1 MAKNHSFTVS
11 VCVITYNHEHY
22 IEQCLQAILAQKTNF
37 NFEIVIGEDCS
48 TDHTLACIEALV
60 ATHKNIKLLDCRKN
74 LGALPNFIRTLKAA
88 QGKYIAFC
96 EGDDYWI
103 DENKLQKQVDFLEVN
118 SQYGGV
124 CGEVVNLDVEKNL
137 KVKSP
142 FKAKGAITFNDIIT
156 KNKIHSN
163 TILFQRV
170 LLDIKSLDSIKRL
183 KIGDWYLHLL
193 ITKKKPYYYLPEYF
207 ALYRKHEQG
216 VFSKK
221 SDFYKFFQKS
231 KLLEVYLKND
241 AESAHTDLVRGSLAH
256 QIFGA
261 FKVSSK
267 DNKEELKELFA
278 ILWNE
283 KIIKINRSMI
293 HGAYNLLK

>member
-1 MAKNHSFTVS
+1 MDKDHSLTVS

-22 IEQCLQAILAQKTNF
+22 IQQCLQAILAQKTNF

-48 TDHTLACIEALV
+48 TDHTLARIEALV
-60 ATHKNIKLLDCRKN
+60 APHKNIKLLDHHKN
-74 LGALPNFIRTLKAA
+74 LGVLPNFIRTLKAA
-88 QGKYIAFC
+88 QGQYIAFC

-103 DENKLQKQVDFLEVN
+103 DENKLQKQVDFLEAN

-124 CGEVVNLDVEKNL
+124 CGEVVNFDVEKSL
-137 KVKSP
+137 KIKHP
-142 FKAKGAITFNDIIT
+142 FKPEGAITFNDIIT
-156 KNKIHSN
+156 KNRIHSN
-163 TILFQRV
+163 TILFRKE
-170 LLDIKSLDSIKRL
+170 LLNIEALNSIRNL
-183 KIGDWYLHLL
+183 YIGDWFLHLL

-207 ALYRKHEQG
+207 ALYREHDQG

-231 KLLEVYLKND
+231 KLLEVYLNND
-241 AESAHTDLVRGSLAH
+241 ADSTHTELVRESLAH

-278 ILWNE
+278 ILWQK

-293 HGAYNLLK
+293 RGAYNVLK